1 MTTAAP
7 AVKKSSFCTH
17 LAPWGFFTLWKGDEK
32 EHFCSS
38 PNFSAQVFIC
48 ESRAITIVLTY
59 LPADFSGN
67 FAEIRRTKA
76 GGDVTGEVKE
86 EGKEPLPR
94 NN

>member
-7 AVKKSSFCTH
+7 AVKRSSFCT
-17 LAPWGFFTLWKGDEK
+17 FRTLGLLHPLERGRKK
-32 EHFCSS
+32 NIFCSS

-76 GGDVTGEVKE
+76 GGGVTGEVKE
-86 EGKEPLPR
+86 EGKEPLAPK
-94 NN
+94 